1 MRDVTEST
9 ATAAVVSKLEG
20 CGNARLRQVMTSLV
34 THLHGFVRDIE
45 PTEAEWF
52 AAIRF
57 LTDTGHMCDDKR
69 QEFILLSD
77 TLGVSTLVELINN
90 RKSPGATETSVLGPF
105 YVEGAPELP
114 RGASIVKDGA
124 VADLLVHGRV
134 HDADGKAIAGAVL
147 DVWQTAPNGMYD
159 VQDPTQPAMNLRGKF
174 ITGADGSY
182 EFRTIMPTP
191 YPIPHDGPVGA
202 LLTATGR
209 HPWRPAHLHFI
220 VSAPGYRGLTTA
232 LYFEGDPYVDS
243 DAVFGVKDALVVRTL
258 PREGAEGSHVG
269 YDFGLERAPA

>member
-1 MRDVTEST
+1 MRDLTEAS
-9 ATAAVVSKLEG
+9 ATEAVVSKLAG
-20 CGNARLRQVMTSLV
+20 CPDPRLKQVVSSLV
-34 THLHGFVRDIE
+34 RHLHGFVREIE

-57 LTDTGHMCDDKR
+57 LTATGQMCDDSR

-105 YVEGAPELP
+105 YVEGAPDLAM
-114 RGASIVKDGA
+114 GASIIKDGSTP
-124 VADLLVHGRV
+124 DFLMQGRV
-134 HDADGKAIAGAVL
+134 HDADGRPIAGAVL

-159 VQDPTQPAMNLRGKF
+159 VQDPNQPRMNLRGRF
-174 ITGADGSY
+174 TTGADGA
-182 EFRTIMPTP
+182 FHFLTILPTP

-220 VSAPGYRGLTTA
+220 ITAAGYRSLTTA
-232 LYFEGDPYVDS
+232 LYFEDDPYVDS
-243 DAVFGVKDALVVRTL
+243 DAVFGVKDALVVRPR
-258 PREGAEGSHVG
+258 PREGAGGLQVR
-269 YDFGLERAPA
+269 YDFGLEREG

>member
-9 ATAAVVSKLEG
+9 VTAAVIEKLAG
-20 CGNARLRQVMTSLV
+20 CGDARLKQVMTSFV
-34 THLHGFVRDIE
+34 RHLHGFVREIE
-45 PTEAEWF
+45 PTDAEWF
-52 AAIRF
+52 AAIKF

-90 RKSPGATETSVLGPF
+90 RKSPGMTETSVLGPF
-105 YVEGAPELP
+105 WVEGAPHLP
-114 RGASIVKDGA
+114 MGASIVKDGST
-124 VADLLVHGRV
+124 ADLLVHGRV
-134 HDADGKAIAGAVL
+134 HDPQGKPVSQAVL

-159 VQDPTQPAMNLRGKF
+159 VQDPSQPAMNFRGKF
-174 ITGADGSY
+174 TTGADGAY
-182 EFRTIMPTP
+182 DLRTAPPTP

-220 VSAPGYRGLTTA
+220 VSAAGFRPLTTA
-232 LYFEGDPYVDS
+232 LYFEDDPYVDS

-258 PREGAEGSHVG
+258 PREGAAGSEVR
-269 YDFGLERAPA
+269 YDFGLEPAG

>member
-1 MRDVTEST
+1 MRDVTEAS
-9 ATAAVVSKLEG
+9 ATEAVVGQLAG
-20 CGNARLRQVMTSLV
+20 CDDPRLRQVMTSFV
-34 THLHGFVRDIE
+34 RHLHAFVREIE
-45 PTEAEWF
+45 PTDAEWL

-57 LTDTGHMCDDKR
+57 LTATGDMCDDKR

-90 RKSPGATETSVLGPF
+90 RKRPGMTETSVLGPF
-105 YVEGAPELP
+105 WVEGAPHLLM
-114 RGASIVKDGA
+114 GSSIVKDGT
-124 VADLLVHGRV
+124 VADLRVHGRV
-134 HDADGKAIAGAVL
+134 HDADGRPIAGAVL

-159 VQDPTQPAMNLRGKF
+159 VQDPSQPEMNLRGKF
-174 ITGADGSY
+174 TTGADGAFD
-182 EFRTIMPTP
+182 FRTILPTP

-220 VSAPGYRGLTTA
+220 ISAPGYRPLTTA

-243 DAVFGVKDALVVRTL
+243 DAVFGVKSELVVR
-258 PREGAEGSHVG
+258 PRRRDDAEGLEVR
-269 YDFGLERAPA
+269 YDFGLEQAR

>member
-1 MRDVTEST
+1 MRDLTEAT
-9 ATAAVVSKLEG
+9 ATEAVVGQLAG
-20 CGNARLRQVMTSLV
+20 CDSPRLKQVMASLV
-34 THLHGFVRDIE
+34 RHLHAFVREIE
-45 PTEAEWF
+45 PSDAEWL

-57 LTDTGHMCDDKR
+57 LTATGKMCDDRR

-105 YVEGAPELP
+105 YVEGAPDLP
-114 RGASIVKDGA
+114 MGSSIIRNGAA
-124 VADLLVHGRV
+124 PELLVHGRV
-134 HDADGKAIAGAVL
+134 HDAAGEAIAGAML

-159 VQDPTQPAMNLRGKF
+159 VQDPDQPAMNLRGKF
-174 ITGADGSY
+174 TAGADGAY
-182 EFRTIMPTP
+182 EFLTILPTP

-220 VSAPGYRGLTTA
+220 ITAPGYRGLTTA
-232 LYFEGDPYVDS
+232 LYFDGDPYIDS
-243 DAVFGVKDALVVRTL
+243 DAVFGVKAALVVCPA
-258 PREGAEGSHVG
+258 PREGAEGLAVC
-269 YDFGLERAPA
+269 YNFGLERKG

>member
-9 ATAAVVSKLEG
+9 ATDAVVSKLEG
-20 CGNARLRQVMTSLV
+20 CANPRLKQVMASFV
-34 THLHGFVRDIE
+34 RHLHAFVRDVE
-45 PTEAEWF
+45 PTEAEWM
-52 AAIRF
+52 AAIKF
-57 LTDTGHMCDDKR
+57 LTATGQMCDDTR

-105 YVEGAPELP
+105 YVEGAPDLP
-114 RGASIVKDGA
+114 AGASILKDGSD
-124 VADLLVHGRV
+124 ADLLVHGRV
-134 HDADGKAIAGAVL
+134 HDAAGAPIVGAVL
-147 DVWQTAPNGMYD
+147 DVWQTAPNGFYD

-174 ITGADGSY
+174 ATDSDGMF
-182 EFRTIMPTP
+182 ELRTIMPTP

-220 VSAPGYRGLTTA
+220 VSAPGYRTLTTA
-232 LYFEGDPYVDS
+232 LYFEDDPYVDS
-243 DAVFGVKDALVVRTL
+243 DAVFGVKDALVVR
-258 PREGAEGSHVG
+258 PVPHDGGESVR
-269 YDFGLERAPA
+269 YDFGLERAG

>member
-20 CGNARLRQVMTSLV
+20 CDTPRLRQVMTSFV
-34 THLHGFVRDIE
+34 THLHAFVREIE

-52 AAIRF
+52 AAIKF

-105 YVEGAPELP
+105 YVEGAPDLP
-114 RGASIVKDGA
+114 LGASLVKDGGT
-124 VADLLVHGRV
+124 ADLLVHGRV
-134 HDADGKAIAGAVL
+134 HDADGRPIAGAVL

-174 ITGADGSY
+174 TTGADGGY

-220 VSAPGYRGLTTA
+220 VTAPGYRGLTTA
-232 LYFEGDPYVDS
+232 LYFDGDPYVDS

-269 YDFGLERAPA
+269 YDFGLERVPA

>member
-9 ATAAVVSKLEG
+9 ATDAVVSQLVG
-20 CGNARLRQVMTSLV
+20 CENARLKQVMTSFV
-34 THLHGFVRDIE
+34 HHLHAFVREIE

-52 AAIRF
+52 AAIKF

-90 RKSPGATETSVLGPF
+90 RKSPGMTETSVLGPF
-105 YVEGAPELP
+105 WVEGAPHLP
-114 RGASIVKDGA
+114 PGGSIVKDGS

-134 HDADGKAIAGAVL
+134 HDPEGRPIEGAVL

-159 VQDPTQPAMNLRGKF
+159 VQDPNQPEMNLRGKF
-174 ITGADGSY
+174 TTGADGA
-182 EFRTIMPTP
+182 FDFHTIMPTP
-191 YPIPHDGPVGA
+191 YPVPHDGPVGA

-209 HPWRPAHLHFI
+209 HPWRPAHLHVI
-220 VSAPGYRGLTTA
+220 VSAPGYRNLTTA
-232 LYFEGDPYVDS
+232 LYFEDDPYVDS
-243 DAVFGVKDALVVRTL
+243 DAVFGVKDDLVVRTV
-258 PREGAEGSHVG
+258 PRAGEAGSEVR
-269 YDFGLERAPA
+269 YEFGLERAG